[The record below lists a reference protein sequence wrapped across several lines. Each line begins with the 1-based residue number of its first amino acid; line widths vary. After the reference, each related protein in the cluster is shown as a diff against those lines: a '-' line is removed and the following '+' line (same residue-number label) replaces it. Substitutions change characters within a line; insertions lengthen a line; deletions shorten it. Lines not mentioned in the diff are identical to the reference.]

1 MIRIP
6 LHWLSGHIRWMIFSP
21 ELSWLEPYQGRAA
34 LDKIIFFT
42 TCTFLL
48 TLSFVSQRVMQM
60 SQKAASHYG
69 EVIKHRQSDSFAL
82 FADNCINSSQQLDT
96 CAMAIC
102 SRAIIRNY
110 DDPNLHNNSV
120 LLRYCVCLNY
130 YIYII
135 FIIILN
141 RKIFCIIIV
150 WMPVTCRLQSSIS
163 RLTVS
168 WRW

>member
-1 MIRIP
+1 
-6 LHWLSGHIRWMIFSP
+6 
-21 ELSWLEPYQGRAA
+21 
-34 LDKIIFFT
+34 
-42 TCTFLL
+42 
-48 TLSFVSQRVMQM
+48 MQM

-69 EVIKHRQSDSFAL
+69 EVIKHRQSDFIAL

-110 DDPNLHNNSV
+110 DDPNLHNSV

-150 WMPVTCRLQSSIS
+150 
-163 RLTVS
+163 
-168 WRW
+168 

>member
-1 MIRIP
+1 
-6 LHWLSGHIRWMIFSP
+6 
-21 ELSWLEPYQGRAA
+21 
-34 LDKIIFFT
+34 
-42 TCTFLL
+42 
-48 TLSFVSQRVMQM
+48 MQM
-60 SQKAASHYG
+60 SEKAASHYG

-110 DDPNLHNNSV
+110 DDPNLHNSV

-150 WMPVTCRLQSSIS
+150 
-163 RLTVS
+163 
-168 WRW
+168 